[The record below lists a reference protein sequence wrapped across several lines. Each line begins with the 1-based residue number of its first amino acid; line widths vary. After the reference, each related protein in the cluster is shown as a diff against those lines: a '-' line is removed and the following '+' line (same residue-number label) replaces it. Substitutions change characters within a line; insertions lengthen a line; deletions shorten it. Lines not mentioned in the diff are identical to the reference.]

1 MRVLLLG
8 PYPPPHGGVQ
18 TNLVAIRELLLSRG
32 HSCAVVN
39 LHRFRSSKDRDVYHP
54 ATALETLRLLARLRY
69 DIVHLHIGGELP
81 PRLLG
86 LALLSVLMP
95 GARGVLTFHSGG
107 YAASEA
113 GRRANPRTLRGAI
126 FRRFDRVIAVNQEIV
141 ELFRRFGV
149 AGSKIRLIAPHP
161 LPALPEGGLP
171 PQLRDFFCAHS
182 PVLVTVGLLEPE
194 YDLPLQIEALGEVR
208 WRYPKAGL
216 LIIGAGSLEQR
227 LRDRIAAQPWAQ
239 HILLAGDVPH
249 AATLRAIAEADLL
262 LRTTLYDG
270 DSVAVR
276 EALHLGTPV
285 IVTDNGM
292 RPAGVRLIPAQ
303 DKAALCSAIE
313 ASLDGPRSRPEP
325 SAAGAEDNIEAV
337 LKLYEELV

>member
-1 MRVLLLG
+1 
-8 PYPPPHGGVQ
+8 
-18 TNLVAIRELLLSRG
+18 
-32 HSCAVVN
+32 
-39 LHRFRSSKDRDVYHP
+39 
-54 ATALETLRLLARLRY
+54 
-69 DIVHLHIGGELP
+69 
-81 PRLLG
+81 
-86 LALLSVLMP
+86 
-95 GARGVLTFHSGG
+95 
-107 YAASEA
+107 
-113 GRRANPRTLRGAI
+113 
-126 FRRFDRVIAVNQEIV
+126 
-141 ELFRRFGV
+141 
-149 AGSKIRLIAPHP
+149 
-161 LPALPEGGLP
+161 
-171 PQLRDFFCAHS
+171 
-182 PVLVTVGLLEPE
+182 
-194 YDLPLQIEALGEVR
+194 
-208 WRYPKAGL
+208 
-216 LIIGAGSLEQR
+216 
-227 LRDRIAAQPWAQ
+227 
-239 HILLAGDVPH
+239 VPH